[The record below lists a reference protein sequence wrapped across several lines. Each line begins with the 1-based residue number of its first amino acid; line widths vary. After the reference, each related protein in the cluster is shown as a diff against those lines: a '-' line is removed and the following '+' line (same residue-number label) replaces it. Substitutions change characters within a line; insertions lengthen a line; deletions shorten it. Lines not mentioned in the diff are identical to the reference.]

1 MVIRVHINTNMSM
14 FVARGVPLPM
24 FRICTNARMLC
35 ACLRLHIF
43 MTVMMVFFLGNNKLL
58 LMIII
63 DIAFILCVCVCKQEH
78 RTK

>member
-24 FRICTNARMLC
+24 FRICPNARMLC
-35 ACLRLHIF
+35 ACHRLHIF

-63 DIAFILCVCVCKQEH
+63 DIAFILCVYVNKSIEQN
-78 RTK
+78 K